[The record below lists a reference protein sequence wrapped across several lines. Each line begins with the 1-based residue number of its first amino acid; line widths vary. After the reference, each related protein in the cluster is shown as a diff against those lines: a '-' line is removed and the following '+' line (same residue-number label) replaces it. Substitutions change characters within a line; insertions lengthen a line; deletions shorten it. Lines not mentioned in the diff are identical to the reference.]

1 MQDTK
6 VNKEGL
12 IYLASPYSHE
22 YPGIREKRFKEVCMI
37 AGNLIKA
44 GYQVF
49 SPIAHTHPI
58 AVHASLELDFN
69 AWIKFDTLILE
80 KSDFFIIALMSG
92 WVNSTGVRKE
102 IEIAGELGKPT
113 FMLPT
118 ELENFPKFIPVVF

>member
-1 MQDTK
+1 MQIT
-6 VNKEGL
+6 KEGL

-58 AVHASLELDFN
+58 AIHASLELDFN
-69 AWIKFDTLILE
+69 TWIKLDTLMLK
-80 KSDFFIIALMSG
+80 KSDFLVIALMDG
-92 WVNSTGVRKE
+92 WVKSTGVRKE
-102 IEIAGELGKPT
+102 IKIAGELGKPVFT
-113 FMLPT
+113 LT
-118 ELENFPKFIPVVF
+118 LNWNSFPDFTHVAF

>member
-1 MQDTK
+1 MQIT
-6 VNKEGL
+6 KEGL

-58 AVHASLELDFN
+58 AIHASLELDFN
-69 AWIKFDTLILE
+69 TWIKLDTLMLK
-80 KSDFFIIALMSG
+80 KSDFLVIALMDG
-92 WVNSTGVRKE
+92 WVKSTGVRKE
-102 IEIAGELGKPT
+102 IKIAGELGKPVFT
-113 FMLPT
+113 LP
-118 ELENFPKFIPVVF
+118 LNWNSFPDFTHVAF